1 MDQGLRESRHLTG
14 LADCVSMEKLCKY
27 VRAEA
32 KTTIALQ
39 SCQHLIMLVYYLRHQ
54 ECTSRAI
61 PNLTDVLIADIEALD
76 HHRMVEEDWVKT
88 HQDPEPTPVTLDTA
102 SAAKAFNQ
110 MRQILTNMQGVSKV
124 PLAYVVRKRIL
135 PPDTGDPKPLCFT

>member
-14 LADCVSMEKLCKY
+14 LADRVSVEKLCKY

-39 SCQHLIMLVYYLRHQ
+39 SCQHLNMLVYYLRHQ
-54 ECTSRAI
+54 ERTSRVI

-76 HHRMVEEDWVKT
+76 HYWMVEEDWVKT
-88 HQDPEPTPVTLDTA
+88 HRDPEPTPVTLDTA
-102 SAAKAFNQ
+102 LAAKAFNQ
-110 MRQILTNMQGVSKV
+110 MRQILMNMRGLSKAL
-124 PLAYVVRKRIL
+124 LAYFVHKRIL
-135 PPDTGDPKPLCFT
+135 PPDT